1 MSLVVAAH
9 NQADIVVGFES
20 FSTYTTQ
27 AGQPFVPGEEA
38 RKVHEINPHLA
49 LMITG
54 IYSGKTVQFIKEYEY
69 AVSDVTNLEAA
80 FQELFIRNQ
89 ARGSTSLD
97 SREGFKIGLAGYI
110 DGRPSFRFVIRQYN
124 DPDIGYVET
133 YPINYYLSG
142 HEESVELAERVLGDH
157 DIAIQPT
164 TPEIEKVIQRI
175 FAECIDRYPEALGE
189 PIETLVLSKP

>member
-9 NQADIVVGFES
+9 NQADIVIGFES
-20 FSTYTTQ
+20 LSTYSTL
-27 AGQPFVPGEEA
+27 AGQVFEPGAKEE
-38 RKVHEINPHLA
+38 KVHQINPHLA

-54 IYSGKTVQFIKEYEY
+54 IYSGKTIQSIKEYEY

-89 ARGSTSLD
+89 ARRSTTLY
-97 SREGFKIGLAGYI
+97 RQEGFKIGLAGYI
-110 DGRPSFRFVIRQYN
+110 DGRPSFRFVTREYN

-142 HEESVELAERVLGDH
+142 HKESVELAERVLREKG
-157 DIAIQPT
+157 IASQPT
-164 TPEIEKVIQRI
+164 TPEIEKVIRGI
-175 FAECIDRYPEALGE
+175 IAECIDSYPETLGG
-189 PIETLVLSKP
+189 PIEALVLSKP